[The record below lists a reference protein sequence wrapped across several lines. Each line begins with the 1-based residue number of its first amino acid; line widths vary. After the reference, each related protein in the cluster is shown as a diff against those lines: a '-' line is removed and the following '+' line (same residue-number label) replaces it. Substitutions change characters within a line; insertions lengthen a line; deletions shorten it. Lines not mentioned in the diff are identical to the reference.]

1 MTTITKP
8 ILHPGFKLK
17 DGISIKARLE
27 KIFFTEVY
35 SLSNEKFLY
44 LFTNIQQDEVIDRS
58 QKYELVN
65 LDIGGKK
72 YLGVI
77 IDEHSHEK
85 ITAIVDDL
93 TVLRGFD
100 CVAGMRPL
108 KEMLLNDVIE
118 EHLLQGSHTSNAV
131 EA

>member
-1 MTTITKP
+1 MATVTKP

-17 DGISIKARLE
+17 NDISIVTRVE

-58 QKYELVN
+58 QKYEIVN

-77 IDEHSHEK
+77 IDEHSHDK
-85 ITAIVDDL
+85 ITAIIDDL
-93 TVLRGFD
+93 T
-100 CVAGMRPL
+100 
-108 KEMLLNDVIE
+108 
-118 EHLLQGSHTSNAV
+118 
-131 EA
+131 